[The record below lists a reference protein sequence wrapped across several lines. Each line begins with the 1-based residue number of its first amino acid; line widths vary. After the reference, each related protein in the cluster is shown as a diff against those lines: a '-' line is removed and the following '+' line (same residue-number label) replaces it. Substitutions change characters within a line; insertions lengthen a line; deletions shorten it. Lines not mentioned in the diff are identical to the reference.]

1 MNLDQK
7 TIAVIGLGYVG
18 LPLAVEFGKSRRVIG
33 FDINEARLAQLRGG
47 TDSTLEVPDDE
58 LAEAGRGID
67 ADRVLVDLARCADGR
82 MHLRFARGHEYLV
95 GFPVQATCRGC
106 GTLNNATAPAR

>member
-1 MNLDQK
+1 MQTPFPSRQAAPARRSGAAPARPSDPSPEWRCTRCDKL
-7 TIAVIGLGYVG
+7 LGVC
-18 LPLAVEFGKSRRVIG
+18 
-33 FDINEARLAQLRGG
+33 RG
-47 TDSTLEVPDDE
+47 
-58 LAEAGRGID
+58 
-67 ADRVLVDLARCADGR
+67 GR